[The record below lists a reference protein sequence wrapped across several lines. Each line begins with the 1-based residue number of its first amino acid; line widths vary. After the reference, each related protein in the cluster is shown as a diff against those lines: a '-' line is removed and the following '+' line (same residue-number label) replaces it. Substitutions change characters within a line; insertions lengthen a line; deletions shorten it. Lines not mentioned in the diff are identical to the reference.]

1 VRNKVSAIVVA
12 AALAMVG
19 YKGIAEPQA
28 TGPRLAY
35 INSNEIIA
43 QAPGAAEAQETF
55 DKEMAR
61 WRTEVQALADTL
73 QQMIQQYD
81 QQQVMLSPEK
91 RQERQQQ
98 IQQKRLQYQQR
109 VSDLEQ
115 VAQRRQQELVEPIY
129 EQITA
134 ALVEIRDQGDYTM
147 IFDAAAGALIA
158 ADTTLDITNQVV
170 ERLQANAGQGES
182 TGN

>member
-1 VRNKVSAIVVA
+1 MLNKVSAVVVA
-12 AALAMVG
+12 GALAVAG
-19 YKGIAEPQA
+19 YKGIAEPQMN
-28 TGPRLAY
+28 GPRLAY

-43 QAPGAAEAQETF
+43 QAPGAAEAQATF
-55 DKEMAR
+55 DREMAR

-91 RQERQQQ
+91 RQERQQE
-98 IQQKRLQYQQR
+98 IQRKRLEYQRR

-129 EQITA
+129 EDITA
-134 ALVEIRDQGDYTM
+134 ALVEIRDQGNYTM
-147 IFDAAAGALIA
+147 IFDAAGSGLIA
-158 ADTTLDITNQVV
+158 ADTTLDITDQVIA
-170 ERLQANAGQGES
+170 RLQANVSADQGAG
-182 TGN
+182 N